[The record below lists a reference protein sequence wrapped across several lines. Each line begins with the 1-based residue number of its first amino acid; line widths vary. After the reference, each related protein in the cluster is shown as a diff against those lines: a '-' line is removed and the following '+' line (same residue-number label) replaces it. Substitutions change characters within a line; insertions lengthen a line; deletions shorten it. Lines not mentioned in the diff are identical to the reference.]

1 MPLMLREA
9 FLNLRF
15 KNRQATKAHDDINP
29 FTRSQRAKFEREEKR
44 KMGEEKRKKEEE
56 RWREG
61 WSEDVW
67 EKLRP
72 LLGRR
77 RCHVVVSR
85 KMEKKK
91 RKCNY
96 HIAPVGPSPRRPG
109 SRASSTCRQKI

>member
-1 MPLMLREA
+1 MLREA